1 MSRHQWHAPSTS
13 ASAPCPAAPP
23 TANHDSLRLAL
34 MDAGRQVRAAA
45 DDLARL
51 PAARDDLVRFCRTEL
66 LPHLEA
72 DEGWLIEAQHCPELR
87 LLAQTIRAE
96 ARSMAAAAHGLTA
109 ATGPCEA
116 VAATRVLHAL
126 LAAHAQHEEL
136 LLTTW
141 SRLSAG
147 HAEP

>member
-1 MSRHQWHAPSTS
+1 MSGHHWHTPSTS

-23 TANHDSLRLAL
+23 HEHHDSLRLAL

-45 DDLARL
+45 DDLERL

-96 ARSMAAAAHGLTA
+96 ARSMAAAAYGLTA

-126 LAAHAQHEEL
+126 LAAHDQHEEL

-141 SRLSAG
+141 SRLSTG
-147 HAEP
+147 HEKA